1 MQKTWVFTPLLKIL
15 DKAEKKLIIAEVQ
28 KLIPKFSKLNIV
40 NRIDIKGGRIYFY
53 KLVEQLGW
61 DDPKS
66 QWIKPLIDGKY
77 CEFIY
82 ARININKE
90 NTYTVCGKRYNDQWI
105 EFKTCKSLEE
115 SLDFIEKECWFI
127 NKI

>member
-1 MQKTWVFTPLLKIL
+1 MQKTWVFTPLLKKL
-15 DKAEKKLIIAEVQ
+15 DKAEKNLIIAEVQ

-53 KLVEQLGW
+53 KLVEQFGW
-61 DDPKS
+61 DDPNS

-82 ARININKE
+82 ARININKD
-90 NTYTVCGKRYNDQWI
+90 NTYTVCGQRYNDQWI
-105 EFKTCKSLEE
+105 EFETFNSLEE
-115 SLDFIEKECWFI
+115 SLNFIENECWFI
-127 NKI
+127 NY